1 MKSKS
6 LVVFLTMTIL
16 IGLFASKTPVF
27 AKDYIVPKSF
37 CVTKNQYQYCF
48 VPYGKVSK
56 IYPIYETQV
65 QHTKGITTTVTVSK
79 TYSHTFTASSSV
91 SASFKTGFVFTE
103 ATINAQGGISTS
115 DTTSIGASIAF
126 TVPASTDNGRYRV
139 EHVHEIYDAIYGSYT
154 LDGASEQVFTKYSL
168 PGYKDSYTR
177 FIQYAN

>member
-1 MKSKS
+1 MKRKS

-65 QHTKGITTTVTVSK
+65 QHTKGITTTVTVS
-79 TYSHTFTASSSV
+79 
-91 SASFKTGFVFTE
+91 
-103 ATINAQGGISTS
+103 
-115 DTTSIGASIAF
+115 
-126 TVPASTDNGRYRV
+126 TDNGRYRV
-139 EHVHEIYDAIYGSYT
+139 EHVHEIYDATYSSYT